1 MTSITVLN
9 GPNLNTLG
17 TRKPEVY
24 GRTTLADVEEM
35 CREEAGKLGLE
46 LEFRQ
51 SNYEGQLIDWIHE
64 LGPAFKSGES
74 IGVVYNPGAHTH
86 YSYAIR
92 DAIEAAQVPVIE
104 LHISNVHAREEFR
117 HHSVISPVARGI
129 IVGFGVPGY
138 SLAIRGLY
146 ELHEAE
152 VTKHLKPGV
161 AREPIDMH
169 RRIAVAGA
177 GLIGQRHIEEIDAS
191 PSAELAAIV
200 DPFPAAAEVAA
211 KYSVPLYPSL
221 AELFAAD
228 KPDGVILATPNPLHV
243 AGGLECVA
251 AGVPVIVEKPIGDT
265 VEARHPAGRG
275 GRGGRGRRC

>member
-24 GRTTLADVEEM
+24 GRTTLADLEAL
-35 CREEAGKLGLE
+35 CRETAEGFELD

-64 LGPAFKSGES
+64 AGPRFLSGES

-104 LHISNVHAREEFR
+104 VHISNVHAREEFR

-129 IVGFGVPGY
+129 VVGFGIAGY
-138 SLAIRGLY
+138 PLAIRGLRD
-146 ELHEAE
+146 LHLAE
-152 VTKHLKPGV
+152 TEQHLRPGV
-161 AREPIDMH
+161 
-169 RRIAVAGA
+169 RR
-177 GLIGQRHIEEIDAS
+177 
-191 PSAELAAIV
+191 
-200 DPFPAAAEVAA
+200 
-211 KYSVPLYPSL
+211 
-221 AELFAAD
+221 
-228 KPDGVILATPNPLHV
+228 
-243 AGGLECVA
+243 
-251 AGVPVIVEKPIGDT
+251 
-265 VEARHPAGRG
+265 
-275 GRGGRGRRC
+275 